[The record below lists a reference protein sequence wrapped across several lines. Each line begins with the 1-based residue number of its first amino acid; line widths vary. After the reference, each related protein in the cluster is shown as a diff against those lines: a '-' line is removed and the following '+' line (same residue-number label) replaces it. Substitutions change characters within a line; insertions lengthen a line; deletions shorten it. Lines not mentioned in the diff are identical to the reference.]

1 MKNTQKNRKQR
12 IYLFLVCINIFLIL
26 ILVLIP
32 KNKPLEES
40 VKLERDE
47 YSSQEDYIPDNNNTI
62 VIPESN
68 TNTKPFITETKQLAI
83 VIDDV
88 GYNLNNLDYFLK
100 FPGPITFAILPNLPY
115 SKEAAERIANA
126 GKEVIIHM
134 PMEAVNSGLDH
145 GPGAI
150 FVNMNEKEI
159 LELLVSALNSVPFAK
174 GMNNHMGSMA
184 TTDLRVMNIVIN
196 FAKSNNLVF
205 LDSLTSPDSIAEMV
219 SEINQI
225 PILKRNIFLD
235 VNDDKESVTEQFDK
249 GIEITESTNPVILI
263 GHIQNINVINI
274 LNGLYPVLKE
284 NEIELK
290 YLSELIKID

>member
-1 MKNTQKNRKQR
+1 
-12 IYLFLVCINIFLIL
+12 
-26 ILVLIP
+26 
-32 KNKPLEES
+32 
-40 VKLERDE
+40 
-47 YSSQEDYIPDNNNTI
+47 
-62 VIPESN
+62 
-68 TNTKPFITETKQLAI
+68 
-83 VIDDV
+83 
-88 GYNLNNLDYFLK
+88 
-100 FPGPITFAILPNLPY
+100 
-115 SKEAAERIANA
+115 
-126 GKEVIIHM
+126 
-134 PMEAVNSGLDH
+134 
-145 GPGAI
+145 
-150 FVNMNEKEI
+150 MNEKEI

-235 VNDDKESVTEQFDK
+235 VNDDKESVAEQFDK
-249 GIEITESTNPVILI
+249 GIEITESISPVILI